1 MLLLTGMNLIT
12 PSVSISPYTFIVG
25 VMGEVVE
32 PEIMI
37 DPDKSVLP
45 KRVLFPIC
53 VVEPDIF
60 KDPVRVVVPIRV
72 LEPVVNRLPVTV
84 WSPIK
89 MFDPVVARDA
99 LFATNTGSVSK

>member
-1 MLLLTGMNLIT
+1 MNLIT
-12 PSVSISPYTFIVG
+12 PFVSISPYTLIVG
-25 VMGEVVE
+25 VTGDVVE

-60 KDPVRVVVPIRV
+60 KDPVRVVLPIRV
-72 LEPVVNRLPVTV
+72 FDPVVNKLPVTV
-84 WSPIK
+84 
-89 MFDPVVARDA
+89 
-99 LFATNTGSVSK
+99 